1 MPITVAQELF
11 LHELAEIHDAEHRFI
26 EGQQEMV
33 ENATDRDLKDA
44 IREHLEQTRLH
55 AENVERV
62 FAELAQEPRRED
74 NEVAKG
80 LVSEAREG
88 IREAQGDAL
97 CDAVIVSAVIKV
109 EHFEMGSYR
118 SLVTAANLMGQAE
131 IERLLRENMRQEE
144 ETAKTAEKS
153 AEKLLRK
160 AMGKEEE
167 GLMDKAKDKLT
178 GQ

>member
-1 MPITVAQELF
+1 MPITDAQELF

-88 IREAQGDAL
+88 IQEAQGDAL

-131 IERLLRENMRQEE
+131 IECLLRENMRQEE